1 METHVFAINGGTC
14 GICVCICN
22 RITRRFAMAEPT
34 YHDHARDLNRELRA
48 AIPKERLT
56 DLHQR
61 RALATLLD
69 RHTTDSTAG
78 GATRLD
84 LPRRF
89 VLGLVSRK
97 RTIGIRDFQLLRFAT
112 RIRASVHFPQKTP
125 AQRPPGLV
133 YGWISGLAFS
143 QFKRWHL
150 DHHDHLGSSH
160 ADPKRAHL
168 SPRINSPWFKLLY
181 CTPMLFPIYFRAV
194 AETFKGYPE
203 QLSRQIKRERTV
215 GIVLHLGVLAWFWTL
230 DPWFAFKAHLFPVFF
245 IFPIAFTVNRLGQHY
260 VINQMKLPLDD
271 ANASQLD
278 VEFSLSVFDI
288 SPGTSLFPRRAILQP
303 AKLQKEL
310 EPFFQRKQMVFFPIV
325 GCSISGLSK
334 TTHPIRSQTS

>member
-1 METHVFAINGGTC
+1 
-14 GICVCICN
+14 
-22 RITRRFAMAEPT
+22 MAAELT

-48 AIPKERLT
+48 AIPEERLT

-61 RALATLLD
+61 RPWRHFWIAFRQTALLVGLPIWIY
-69 RHTTDSTAG
+69 HVDSFWAWF
-78 GATRLD
+78 
-84 LPRRF
+84 P
-89 VLGLVSRK
+89 
-97 RTIGIRDFQLLRFAT
+97 
-112 RIRASVHFPQKTP
+112 ASVLLGFVIFSFSVLLHESVHRCIFRKKP
-125 AQRPPGLV
+125 RLNDLLGLV

-150 DHHDHLGSSH
+150 DHHDHLGSTH

-203 QLSRQIKRERTV
+203 QLCRQIKRERTV
-215 GIVLHLGVLAWFWTL
+215 GIILHLGILTWFWTL

-260 VINQMKLPLDD
+260 VINPDEI
-271 ANASQLD
+271 ANWTTLMRSNWIWNFLYL
-278 VEFSLSVFDI
+278 FSTYHLEHHYF
-288 SPGTSLFPRRAILQP
+288 PGVPFYNLR
-303 AKLQKEL
+303 KLQKEL
-310 EPFFQRKQMVFFPIV
+310 EPFFQRKQMVFF
-325 GCSISGLSK
+325 SY
-334 TTHPIRSQTS
+334 SQVLYLWFIKNHAPHTQSDILI